1 MPMLEVLHIEN
12 IAVVK
17 KIDIEFSAGMTVLTG
32 ETGAG
37 KSIIV
42 DSLNLIL
49 GARADKELIRNGEAR
64 AEVSALFS
72 QLDGDTLQKIKDLGF
87 ESEDGSVL
95 ISRVFSASSS
105 TARVNGAPITLAM
118 LKKISALL
126 FGIHGQ
132 NDNALL
138 SEPKNHLNIL
148 DTYAGN
154 KELRKAYTEKYERVS
169 ELRKKLQTLSDDLRE
184 QMRLS
189 EVLKFQIKDID
200 SVKLKSGEE
209 DELQVLVARLRGLE
223 KINKSCALVNRALEG
238 GKGMGAIYLVDRASA
253 ALDSISDSLPEAEAL
268 AARLNEVKY
277 ELEDIAASVSSM
289 TEIDG
294 DPSIMLDKAEAR
306 LDAILKLKRKYG
318 STVEEIIAF
327 RDDAK
332 AKLDFIENADDIRV
346 DIENELK
353 QAESEAKKAAAM
365 LTESRRRAAHGLT
378 RKVCDSLAF
387 LDMPKVKFEASLQ
400 PLDDFSRLGCDNVEF
415 LISANP
421 GEPLL
426 PMAKIASGG
435 ELARIMLSLKNEINI
450 CDGIDTVVFDE
461 IDTGI
466 SGKTSRKVGMKLKE
480 IGRTAQV
487 ICVTHSAQIASLAD
501 NHLFVSKKE
510 TNGRTESAVR
520 ALDNEERIGEIAR
533 ILGGIEITK
542 VQREA
547 AEELLRDGTEYK

>member
-1 MPMLEVLHIEN
+1 MLDVLHIEN

-17 KIDIEFSAGMTVLTG
+17 KIDIELSAGMTVLTG

-42 DSLNLIL
+42 DSLNLIS
-49 GARADKELIRNGEAR
+49 GARADKELIRNGETR

-72 QLDGDTLQKIKDLGF
+72 RLDKNTEDKIKELGF
-87 ESEDGSVL
+87 ECEDGSVL
-95 ISRVFSASSS
+95 ISRAITATSS
-105 TARVNGAPITLAM
+105 TARINGTPITLAM

-148 DTYAGN
+148 DTYAN
-154 KELRKAYTEKYERVS
+154 NSALREEYSKKYQKVF
-169 ELRKKLQTLSDDLRE
+169 ELRKKLQNLSDDLRE
-184 QMRLS
+184 QTRLS
-189 EVLKFQIKDID
+189 EVLRFQISDIE

-209 DELQVLVARLRGLE
+209 EELQALVLRLRGLE
-223 KINKSCALVNRALEG
+223 KINKSCSLVTRALEG
-238 GKGMGAIYLVDRASA
+238 GKSMGAIYLVDRAASA
-253 ALDSISDSLPEAEAL
+253 LEAISDAISDADSL

-277 ELEDIAASVSSM
+277 ELEDIAASVS
-289 TEIDG
+289 TLCELDG
-294 DPSIMLDKAEAR
+294 DPTVMLDRAEAR

-318 STVEEIIAF
+318 NTVEEIIAF
-327 RDDAK
+327 RNEAK
-332 AKLDFIENADDIRV
+332 EKLNFIENADDIRIDV
-346 DIENELK
+346 ENELK
-353 QAESEAKKAAAM
+353 EAEAEAKKVASL
-365 LTESRRRAAHGLT
+365 LTESRRKAAHGLT
-378 RKVCDSLAF
+378 RKVCESLAF
-387 LDMPKVKFEASLQ
+387 LDMPKVKFEAALE
-400 PLDDFSRLGCDNVEF
+400 PLDDFSKSGCDNVEF

-435 ELARIMLSLKNEINI
+435 ELARIMLSLKNEINE

-480 IGRTAQV
+480 IGRGAQV
-487 ICVTHSAQIASLAD
+487 ICVTHSAQIASLAH
-501 NHLFVSKKE
+501 NHLFVSKSE
-510 TNGRTESAVR
+510 NDGRTQSAVR
-520 ALDNEERIGEIAR
+520 LLSSEERVDEIAR

-542 VQREA
+542 AQREA
-547 AEELLRDGTEYK
+547 AEELLREGAEYK

>member
-1 MPMLEVLHIEN
+1 MLEVLHIEN

-17 KIDIEFSAGMTVLTG
+17 KIDIEFSAGLTVLTG

-42 DSLNLIL
+42 DSLNLIS
-49 GARADKELIRNGEAR
+49 GARAEKELIRNGETR

-72 QLDGDTLQKIKDLGF
+72 HIDDNIIQKIRDLGF
-87 ESEDGSVL
+87 ECDDRSVL
-95 ISRVFSASSS
+95 ISRAFTATSS

-118 LKKISALL
+118 LKKLSSLL

-138 SEPKNHLNIL
+138 SEPKNHLDIL

-154 KELRKAYTEKYERVS
+154 KDILDLYSQKYQRVF
-169 ELRKKLQTLSDDLRE
+169 ELRKKMQTLSEDLRE
-184 QMRLS
+184 QTRLS
-189 EVLKFQIKDID
+189 EVLRFQIKDIEA
-200 SVKLKSGEE
+200 VKLKSGEE
-209 DELQVLVARLRGLE
+209 EELQALVSRLRGIE
-223 KINKSCALVNRALEG
+223 KINKSCSLVSRALEG
-238 GKGMGAIYLVDRASA
+238 GKGMGAIYLVDRAA
-253 ALDSISDSLPEAEAL
+253 AAIDSISDTISEAEAL
-268 AARLNEVKY
+268 SARLNEVKY
-277 ELEDIAASVSSM
+277 ELEDIASSVSALC
-289 TEIDG
+289 EIDG
-294 DPSIMLDKAEAR
+294 EPSVMLDRAETR
-306 LDAILKLKRKYG
+306 LDAIVKLKRKYG

-332 AKLDFIENADDIRV
+332 AKLDFIENADDILT

-353 QAESEAKKAAAM
+353 EAEADARKIAVK
-365 LTESRRRAAHGLT
+365 LTESRRAASLGLN
-378 RKVCDSLAF
+378 RKVCESLSF
-387 LDMPKVKFEASLQ
+387 LDMPKVKFQVAIDA
-400 PLDDFSRLGCDNVEF
+400 LDDFSRTGRDNVEF
-415 LISANP
+415 LISANA

-480 IGRTAQV
+480 IGRSAQV
-487 ICVTHSAQIASLAD
+487 ICVTHSAQIASLAH
-501 NHLFVSKKE
+501 NHLFVSKTE
-510 TNGRTESAVR
+510 IDGRTESAVTV
-520 ALDNEERIGEIAR
+520 LNDEQRISEIAR

-547 AEELLRDGTEYK
+547 AMELLRDGAEYK